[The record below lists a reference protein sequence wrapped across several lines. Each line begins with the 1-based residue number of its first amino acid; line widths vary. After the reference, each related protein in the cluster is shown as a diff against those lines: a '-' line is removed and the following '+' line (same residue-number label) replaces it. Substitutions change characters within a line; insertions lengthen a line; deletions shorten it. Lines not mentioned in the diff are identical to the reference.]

1 MGKQSKSWRVGG
13 IVATVA
19 LIGAT
24 IAVGVVVVAAPG
36 AHGDTEIHLTAA
48 GDYGARA
55 TSESVL
61 QKIADLD
68 PDAHL
73 AVGDFEYQ
81 DASPESAWCNFVKAK
96 VGEGFPFELVSGNHE
111 SLDEANGLI
120 NNFSACLPNQVPGAV
135 GTYGREYYLDFPRVS
150 PLVRVISVT
159 PGLLFEDGVWAYA
172 PGDPHYTWLS
182 NAIDDARAKGAKWV
196 IVDAH
201 YPCLSVGIYSCV
213 SGTGFFN
220 LMMSKKV
227 DLVIHGHEH
236 AYMRTHQLRAG
247 TTNCP
252 TVTVGS
258 YNAACVADNDS
269 DFVAGQGTVFATVG
283 TGGTPLRDINAADP
297 EAPYFAAYE
306 GLNSNPTY
314 GLLDL
319 HISDTQLSAQFI
331 GTSGGP
337 FSDAFTITKGVAPP
351 NQPPVAAMTT
361 SVQDRTVTVSGAG
374 STDDGNIVS
383 YAWAYGDGSTATGV
397 NPSPHTYAVAGT
409 YDVTLTVTDDGGL
422 TNGTTTTV
430 TATDPPPG
438 TTIGSDGFTR
448 TVASGWGTAD
458 IGGAWSGTTS
468 SFSVNGTQ
476 GLVSST
482 AGGGRSAYLRA
493 VSSNNTDVVASF
505 SSNKVVAGGGLYVS
519 TVGRSI
525 TGAGD
530 YRSVVRFQSD
540 GRIAVRLGRAN
551 AAGTETIVV
560 PEAVIPGLTYA
571 ANDKIMVRTQVTGT
585 SPTTI
590 RVRVWKS
597 GSAEPATWNQTTT
610 DSTAGLQVAGSPG
623 LVTYL
628 SGSASNAPIVLAV
641 DNLLVTKP

>member
-36 AHGDTEIHLTAA
+36 VHGDTEIHLTAA

-61 QKIADLD
+61 QKIVDLD
-68 PDAHL
+68 PDADL

-81 DASPESAWCNFVKAK
+81 DASPESAWCNFVKEK

-111 SLDEANGLI
+111 SLDEADGLI

-135 GTYGREYYLDFPRVS
+135 GTYGREYYLDFPRVT

-172 PGDPHYTWLS
+172 PGDAHYTWLS

-196 IVDAH
+196 IVDAD
-201 YPCLSVGIYSCV
+201 YPCLSVGIYNCV

-297 EAPYFAAYE
+297 EAPYFATYE

-319 HISDTQLSAQFI
+319 HISDTQLE
-331 GTSGGP
+331 
-337 FSDAFTITKGVAPP
+337 
-351 NQPPVAAMTT
+351 
-361 SVQDRTVTVSGAG
+361 
-374 STDDGNIVS
+374 
-383 YAWAYGDGSTATGV
+383 
-397 NPSPHTYAVAGT
+397 
-409 YDVTLTVTDDGGL
+409 
-422 TNGTTTTV
+422 
-430 TATDPPPG
+430 
-438 TTIGSDGFTR
+438 
-448 TVASGWGTAD
+448 
-458 IGGAWSGTTS
+458 
-468 SFSVNGTQ
+468 
-476 GLVSST
+476 
-482 AGGGRSAYLRA
+482 RA
-493 VSSNNTDVVASF
+493 IHRD
-505 SSNKVVAGGGLYVS
+505 
-519 TVGRSI
+519 VGRALLGRVHDHQGR
-525 TGAGD
+525 GAAQPAAGRGD
-530 YRSVVRFQSD
+530 DDVGPGPHRDRQR
-540 GRIAVRLGRAN
+540 GRVHRRRQHRLVRLGVRRRVDRDRGEPRAGRVRGGRDLRRHPHGHRRRRTDEQHHEDDHRDRP
-551 AAGTETIVV
+551 AAGDHDRLRRVHPNRRERLGDRRHRRGVV
-560 PEAVIPGLTYA
+560 R
-571 ANDKIMVRTQVTGT
+571 D
-585 SPTTI
+585 
-590 RVRVWKS
+590 
-597 GSAEPATWNQTTT
+597 
-610 DSTAGLQVAGSPG
+610 D
-623 LVTYL
+623 
-628 SGSASNAPIVLAV
+628 
-641 DNLLVTKP
+641 LLVLGQRHPGPRVLDRGWRAQCVSPRRLEQQHRRGCQLLEQQGRRGRRALREHGRPLHHRCR